1 MASAKEVVLGFHK
14 AVNVNKDFT
23 AARQFLQDEIEFS
36 GPFDTFHAAD
46 DYLHAIQKLSTVVD
60 RVDIKKVFEDGSD
73 VAIFCDLVTKVV
85 GTSFVSE
92 WYQVKNGKI
101 AGIKVV
107 FDARPWAPMFAK
119 KAV

>member
-1 MASAKEVVLGFHK
+1 MASAKEVVMGFHN
-14 AVNVNKDFT
+14 AVNVNKDFA
-23 AARQFLQDEIEFS
+23 AARQFLQDKIEFS

-46 DYLHAIQKLSTVVD
+46 DYLHAIQKLSTIVE
-60 RVDIKKVFEDGSD
+60 RVDVKKVFEDGSD

-101 AGIKVV
+101 ATIKVV
-107 FDARPWAPMFAK
+107 FDARPFAPMFAQ
-119 KAV
+119 KAG